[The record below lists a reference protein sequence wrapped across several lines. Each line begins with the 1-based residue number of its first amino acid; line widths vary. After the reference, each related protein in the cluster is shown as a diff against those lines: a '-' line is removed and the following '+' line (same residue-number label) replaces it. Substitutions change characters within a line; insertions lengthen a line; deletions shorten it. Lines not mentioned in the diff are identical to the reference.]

1 MKTKLTAIFSF
12 VLLNFFAFAQ
22 YAVARGGGGG
32 SSGGG
37 GGGGGGGSSFS
48 VHTTGSSG
56 SGSGSFSP
64 WMLLFLIIPV
74 AGIIIAFKNKQRLL
88 ALAKMND
95 ENIIAK
101 NHLDRNALY
110 AEVENLFQNFQKAW
124 SEFDFKTIEQLV
136 TPEYYKRMVLELSV
150 LQNENRAN
158 LMSNV
163 IVTEMF
169 VIGEEQPGET
179 TQKLNLQI
187 SASAHDVLQDT
198 KNNKALFTDNS
209 SFTEYW
215 HLVQTP
221 DRRWVL
227 DFITQE
233 TEDLNMFEKGIAEFS
248 RKNNFYYDADFGW
261 LMMPDKGVIFN
272 RTNFGKSDIN
282 NHVIGYFR
290 EKIVEFY
297 TYIPDTYSKNPEN
310 YLVAQ
315 AILPKSY
322 NNILIKKKKF
332 LSMPIWGLK
341 KMSLES
347 VDFNNKFSIW
357 AHEED
362 QINSLEL
369 LTPNFMEKIYNL
381 PFELNIELVG
391 NTLYFY
397 TKDRGAD
404 NYPQMLE
411 IISWAFDEMKM

>member
-32 SSGGG
+32 SGGG

-48 VHTTGSSG
+48 SGSSG
-56 SGSGSFSP
+56 SGGGGSP
-64 WMLLFLIIPV
+64 WTILIVVIIFIV
-74 AGIIIAFKNKQRLL
+74 LGIVSYYANKKRKELMAKKQAEIIEGNKLNWPELQTQ
-88 ALAKMND
+88 
-95 ENIIAK
+95 ITI
-101 NHLDRNALY
+101 
-110 AEVENLFQNFQKAW
+110 LFQNFQKAW
-124 SEFDFKTIEQLV
+124 SEFDFKTMERLV

-158 LMSNV
+158 LMSDV

-179 TQKLNLQI
+179 TQKLTLQI

-215 HLVQTP
+215 HLVQTE
-221 DRRWVL
+221 DKRWVL

-233 TEDLNMFEKGIAEFS
+233 TEDSGMYEKDIAEFS
-248 RKNNFYYDADFGW
+248 KKNNFYFDADFGW
-261 LMMPDKGVIFN
+261 LMMPNKGVLFN
-272 RTNFGKSDIN
+272 QTNFGRSDIN

-290 EKIVEFY
+290 DKIVEFH
-297 TYIPDTYSKNPEN
+297 TYIPNTQSKSPEN
-310 YLVAQ
+310 YVVAQ

-322 NNILIKKKKF
+322 NDILIKKKKF
-332 LSMPIWGLK
+332 LSMPVWGLK
-341 KMSLES
+341 KMTLES
-347 VDFNNKFSIW
+347 MEFNNKFSIW

-397 TKDRGAD
+397 TKDRGAA

-411 IISWAFDEMKM
+411 IISWAFDEMRM

>member
-1 MKTKLTAIFSF
+1 
-12 VLLNFFAFAQ
+12 
-22 YAVARGGGGG
+22 
-32 SSGGG
+32 G
-37 GGGGGGGSSFS
+37 GGGGGGGSIFS
-48 VHTTGSSG
+48 SGSSG
-56 SGSGSFSP
+56 SGVGKFDPWLLLLPFSIFVIGGTIAYYYNKHR
-64 WMLLFLIIPV
+64 LRQIAEKQAEIIV
-74 AGIIIAFKNKQRLL
+74 GNKLNWPELQTQ
-88 ALAKMND
+88 
-95 ENIIAK
+95 ITI
-101 NHLDRNALY
+101 
-110 AEVENLFQNFQKAW
+110 LFQNFQKAW
-124 SEFDFKTIEQLV
+124 GEFDLKTMEQLV

-158 LMSNV
+158 LMSDV

-179 TQKLNLQI
+179 TQKLTLQI

-221 DRRWVL
+221 DRTWVL

-233 TEDLNMFEKGIAEFS
+233 TEDSNMSEKDIAEFS

-261 LMMPDKGVIFN
+261 LMMPDKGVMFN
-272 RTNFGKSDIN
+272 KTNFGKSDIN

-290 EKIVEFY
+290 DKIVEFY
-297 TYIPDTYSKNPEN
+297 TYIPDTYSKTPEN

-322 NNILIKKKKF
+322 NDILIKKKKF
-332 LSMPIWGLK
+332 LSMPVWGLK
-341 KMSLES
+341 KMTLES

-411 IISWAFDEMKM
+411 IISWAFDEMRL

>member
-1 MKTKLTAIFSF
+1 MVSKLKTLFFIF
-12 VLLNFFAFAQ
+12 LLHFFAFAQ
-22 YAVARGGGGG
+22 YAQARGGGGG
-32 SSGGG
+32 SGGG
-37 GGGGGGGSSFS
+37 GGGGGGGSSGS
-48 VHTTGSSG
+48 YSSGSSG
-56 SGSGSFSP
+56 SGGGGSP
-64 WMLLFLIIPV
+64 WTFLIVVIIFIV
-74 AGIIIAFKNKQRLL
+74 LGIVTYYANKKKKEKMLKEQAEIIEGNKLNWPELQTQ
-88 ALAKMND
+88 
-95 ENIIAK
+95 ITI
-101 NHLDRNALY
+101 
-110 AEVENLFQNFQKAW
+110 LFQNFQKAW
-124 SEFDFKTIEQLV
+124 SEFDLKTMEQLV

-158 LMSNV
+158 LMSDV
-163 IVTEMF
+163 VVSEMF
-169 VIGEEQPGET
+169 VTGEEQPGET
-179 TQKLNLQI
+179 TQKLTLQI

-221 DRRWVL
+221 DKRWIL

-233 TEDLNMFEKGIAEFS
+233 TANPIMVETDIEEFA
-248 RKNNFYYDADFGW
+248 KQNEFYFDEDFGW
-261 LMMPDKGVIFN
+261 LMMPDKGVLFN
-272 RTNFGKSDIN
+272 QTNFGRSDIN

-290 EKIVEFY
+290 DKIVEFY
-297 TYIPDTYSKNPEN
+297 TYIPNTQSKSPEN
-310 YLVAQ
+310 YVIAQ

-322 NNILIKKKKF
+322 NDILIKKKKMF
-332 LSMPIWGLK
+332 SMPVWGLK
-341 KMSLES
+341 KMTLES
-347 VDFNNKFSIW
+347 TDFNNKFSIW

-369 LTPNFMEKIYNL
+369 LSPNFMEKIYNL

-397 TKDRGAD
+397 TKDRGAT